1 MHSLRCEYLREEIE
15 ESDRM
20 NDTGIDQAQSDSRPT
35 IVNEPGR
42 AHRARYRWPRTTVK
56 PVPIMPLAFQL
67 YPRLGLLPERC
78 SSYGIAGEAAYI
90 PHPVG
95 L

>member
-1 MHSLRCEYLREEIE
+1 MTKPSRTPE
-15 ESDRM
+15 
-20 NDTGIDQAQSDSRPT
+20 SRPT

-56 PVPIMPLAFQL
+56 PAELVTLPIMPLAFQL